1 MSIMNLE
8 IKKKYVIPQMLV
20 IKCEHNGSLL
30 QGSSEEP
37 SDDKDFG
44 GPFGMNDGETYVEH
58 V

>member
-1 MSIMNLE
+1 MNLE

-44 GPFGMNDGETYVEH
+44 GPFGLNDGVSDDEFV
-58 V
+58 